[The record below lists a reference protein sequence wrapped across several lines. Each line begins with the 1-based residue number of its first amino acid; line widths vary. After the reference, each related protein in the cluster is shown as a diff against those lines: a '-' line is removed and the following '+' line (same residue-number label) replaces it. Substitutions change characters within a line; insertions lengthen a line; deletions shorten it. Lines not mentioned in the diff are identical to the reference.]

1 MTIIMKISCIIC
13 LIEVINII
21 GVKVGIKEEG
31 SRREVGIEES
41 RLCGIEVI

>member
-21 GVKVGIKEEG
+21 GVKVGIKEG